1 MVEYQNWKEYLNM
14 VMETKSLSLV
24 VVGIDQYP
32 EYFESYIP
40 FCKLTWDQQLNR
52 NCAGN
57 KVLRALNVNNF
68 INKRD
73 ELMIEN
79 KTTPKDYFLNLLLEQ
94 GIAFLNISYEFREGQ
109 ILKTEFS
116 KLEDYWNDYNEIII
130 KKAKKV
136 IICGR
141 TVESYLKHKLGS
153 SFDTQKFRFAYHP
166 AARARNKNHLEYYK
180 AFWDD
185 NKLNYYLTK

>member
-1 MVEYQNWKEYLNM
+1 MNEYKNWKEYLDK
-14 VMETKSLSLV
+14 VMETKLIYLV
-24 VVGIDQYP
+24 IIGIDRYP
-32 EYFESYIP
+32 EDFKSYIP
-40 FCKLTWDQQLNR
+40 FCKENWKQQFSR

-79 KTTPKDYFLNLLLEQ
+79 KTTPKDYFYNLLIEQ
-94 GIAFLNISYEFREGQ
+94 GIAFLNISYEFVGGK
-109 ILKTEFS
+109 IA
-116 KLEDYWNDYNEIII
+116 
-130 KKAKKV
+130 KKAFDSLEKYWLGYNKT
-136 IICGR
+136 IINKSKSVVMCGR
-141 TVESYLKHKLGS
+141 AVESYLMYKLGS

-166 AARARNKNHLEYYK
+166 SARAKSRNHPEYYK